1 MWEWGRGE
9 SDERNASHRSHYYL
23 SGEAKKIH
31 LSSVA
36 RGREKEGESEW
47 WEGCSASFTKKGWER
62 GNDEK
67 NASPRS
73 EKGRERTTRESLIFF
88 STESDEKMLRPVS
101 ISLEKVGIMSRKNM
115 YSVLYLYL
123 DWICLV
129 MSGALDM
136 IFQAKGPPFISDGL

>member
-1 MWEWGRGE
+1 
-9 SDERNASHRSHYYL
+9 
-23 SGEAKKIH
+23 
-31 LSSVA
+31 
-36 RGREKEGESEW
+36 
-47 WEGCSASFTKKGWER
+47 
-62 GNDEK
+62 
-67 NASPRS
+67 
-73 EKGRERTTRESLIFF
+73 
-88 STESDEKMLRPVS
+88 MLRPVS